1 MDLDIEKESIEDR
14 IFMIGIREKLVS
26 PAEAAKK
33 CRDMLPYMDR
43 DGGCLIRSR

>member
-1 MDLDIEKESIEDR
+1 MDIDIEKERIEDR

-33 CRDMLPYMDR
+33 RRDMLPYKDR
-43 DGGCLIRSR
+43 DEGCPTRSR